1 MVDIR
6 MVASQLPFAVVLP
19 KALKNS
25 CFAAVFGFFIT
36 RRLYESKLSSAPRN
50 KKTRTV
56 RAGFVTPSGFK
67 PETF

>member
-1 MVDIR
+1 MVAAR
-6 MVASQLPFAVVLP
+6 MVTFGHFLAHWSYP
-19 KALKNS
+19 KPS
-25 CFAAVFGFFIT
+25 AAVPAAWFFIT

>member
-1 MVDIR
+1 LDGCCATSFRIGR
-6 MVASQLPFAVVLP
+6 TQNPPQQFLL
-19 KALKNS
+19 L
-25 CFAAVFGFFIT
+25 GFFIT